1 MKYARILKRAS
12 SAQEVLTAIKDINRI
27 TAEVQAGS
35 EEMLKGGEGVA
46 EEMSK
51 LDSLTHV
58 ITNNMNEMAKGAGQI
73 STAME
78 KVAVITQN
86 NKQSI
91 DNLVKEVG
99 KFKTSNQIKFSENKK
114 EEVSINL
121 EGAIKTHVKWKAS
134 VHIISPLKPLLT
146 RSGILPQETL
156 LPQKLAAHRQA
167 LHRAVT
173 IVG

>member
-1 MKYARILKRAS
+1 
-12 SAQEVLTAIKDINRI
+12 
-27 TAEVQAGS
+27 
-35 EEMLKGGEGVA
+35 
-46 EEMSK
+46 
-51 LDSLTHV
+51 
-58 ITNNMNEMAKGAGQI
+58 MNEMAKGAGQI

-121 EGAIKTHVKWKAS
+121 EGAIKTHVKWKVKLRAA
-134 VHIISPLKPLLT
+134 ISAK
-146 RSGILPQETL
+146 ETL
-156 LPQKLAAHRQA
+156 DAGTISKDSECEFGKWLHGEAKTKYGNLASYKNCLAKHA
-167 LHRAVT
+167 AFHMEAGKVAFAINEGKFTEAEAMLNTGSPFSTSSNEVTAAVT
-173 IVG
+173 ALKNETGL